1 MDACDNEH
9 TCFLYIIHFDCSG
22 GQRAGQPLQ
31 VSQFEWQQ
39 DEAGTITDVHCTLWV
54 QEMMRRP
61 TTDIFL
67 KPFSHCL
74 VHPEEKKHEE
84 GEGCVHAIVC
94 ARVCVRVRLCVCD
107 CVCVHVPEH
116 EAMRIN
122 ECAVS
127 RMP

>member
-1 MDACDNEH
+1 MH
-9 TCFLYIIHFDCSG
+9 VTMSILVFLYIVHFDCSG

-54 QEMMRRP
+54 QEVMRRP

-67 KPFSHCL
+67 KPFSHRL

-94 ARVCVRVRLCVCD
+94 VHVIVCV
-107 CVCVHVPEH
+107 
-116 EAMRIN
+116 
-122 ECAVS
+122 
-127 RMP
+127 